1 MCFFFMDPPP
11 PGTSPFLVIIL
22 RIPVSFWF
30 KVLDRGLS
38 QQFSPILC
46 GVGETISGNV
56 YNPFRFSN
64 VSYFSCKQKDHLHR
78 SIWRHGDLMVSALD
92 SGLSSLGS
100 NHTWEHC
107 VVFLSKTLYSHS
119 ACLHPGVYKWVI
131 EGLSLTLSGLTPNS
145 KNETFAVCLELFEQ

>member
-1 MCFFFMDPPP
+1 MCFFFMVPPS

-30 KVLDRGLS
+30 KVLDCGSS

-46 GVGETISGNV
+46 GVGDIISGNV

-64 VSYFSCKQKDHLHR
+64 VSYFSCNQKGHLHR
-78 SIWRHGDLMVSALD
+78 SIWRHGGLMVSALD
-92 SGLSSLGS
+92 SGLSSPGS

-131 EGLSLTLSGLTPNS
+131 DRLSLTLSGLTPNGKRQKLNFCHLS
-145 KNETFAVCLELFEQ
+145 LAL